1 MFSVLTIQV
10 VLSVYAS
17 DCFTVAASTVGISSV
32 LSTAKKVVLGL
43 SEAREYQLMVSS
55 GGHFFVL
62 DSPVQAAGLRKWGLL
77 RCLARGHKERTKPGL
92 VCLVS

>member
-1 MFSVLTIQV
+1 MSMMCCLVLTIQV
-10 VLSVYAS
+10 VLVIYAS

-55 GGHFFVL
+55 GI
-62 DSPVQAAGLRKWGLL
+62 RLL
-77 RCLARGHKERTKPGL
+77 FIL
-92 VCLVS
+92 VTI